1 MRRVIVDHVSEGS
14 TPSFPSNYCG
24 PVAQLEERLSCKEED
39 VVQLHPGPPNFGF
52 VAQKVER
59 HVEGVS
65 VAVSKSA
72 EATKLSARSLAWIE
86 ALALGASSR
95 EFKSLRAD
103 HTSHIPHLGCEPD
116 QRNQSMFT
124 SKRFKP
130 SGFFLQERATLDG
143 A

>member
-1 MRRVIVDHVSEGS
+1 MRRSRFRHS
-14 TPSFPSNYCG
+14 
-24 PVAQLEERLSCKEED
+24 
-39 VVQLHPGPPNFGF
+39 PGPPVSGF

-72 EATKLSARSLAWIE
+72 EATKLSARSLARFE

-103 HTSHIPHLGCEPD
+103 HTFSTCGVNWIS
-116 QRNQSMFT
+116 R
-124 SKRFKP
+124 
-130 SGFFLQERATLDG
+130 RATNAG
-143 A
+143 

>member
-1 MRRVIVDHVSEGS
+1 MKPNGAARDCGS
-14 TPSFPSNYCG
+14 RFRGFDSLLSLQVLRG
-24 PVAQLEERLSCKEED
+24 PVAQLAERRTCNAEVEISTFSRSTK
-39 VVQLHPGPPNFGF
+39 FGF

-72 EATKLSARSLAWIE
+72 EATKLSARSLVWLE

-103 HTSHIPHLGCEPD
+103 HKLSTCGVNWIS
-116 QRNQSMFT
+116 R
-124 SKRFKP
+124 
-130 SGFFLQERATLDG
+130 RATNAG
-143 A
+143 